1 MSTDTT
7 NPPASQLPDYPAT
20 RQYKYLM
27 PKRKS
32 AYKQLFVMGR
42 IFPWQIH
49 GAFVH
54 EEQPMTMEQIAAEWD
69 IPLEAVQEAIEYYES
84 NPPEMLEDF
93 RREEAL
99 AEATGMNDPN
109 YKYNPRPRIL
119 TAPERAAIE
128 RAAAERA

>member
-7 NPPASQLPDYPAT
+7 NNQASSETARPDAG
-20 RQYKYLM
+20 RYKYLM

-42 IFPWQIH
+42 IFPWTIH

-54 EEQPMTMEQIAAEWD
+54 EEEPMTMEEIAADWD
-69 IPLEAVQEAIEYYES
+69 IPVEAVQEAIEYYES

-93 RREEAL
+93 RREEAR
-99 AEATGMNDPN
+99 AEATGMNDPE
-109 YKYNPRPRIL
+109 YKYHPQPKRL
-119 TAPERAAIE
+119 TPEQRAAIR
-128 RAAAERA
+128 RA